1 MKLNT
6 IALANAAAIVT
17 AVLFTLCALFLAAFQ
32 EHAYLFFSFL
42 FHVDIAPSAYS
53 MSWSV
58 YVGGLVVWVIGMWL
72 AGAGFAGLYNAM
84 IRQQS

>member
-42 FHVDIAPSAYS
+42 FHVDLTSSAYP
-53 MSWSV
+53 MSWGV
-58 YVGGLVVWVIGMWL
+58 FVGSGVVWVIGMWIV
-72 AGAGFAGLYNAM
+72 AAVFAGLYNAM
-84 IRQQS
+84 IRQQP